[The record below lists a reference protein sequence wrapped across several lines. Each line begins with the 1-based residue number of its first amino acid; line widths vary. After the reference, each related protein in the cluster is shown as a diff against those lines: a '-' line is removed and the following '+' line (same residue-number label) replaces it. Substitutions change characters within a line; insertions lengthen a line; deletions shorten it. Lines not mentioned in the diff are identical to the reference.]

1 MDSPSLQG
9 GASRGRSVLR
19 RLLWMP
25 PLDFAAFR
33 TQEVRLIAINVL
45 ALVALMVLH
54 GVFAPV
60 VAPLSGLATWLY
72 LGRIGMQVVEAAN
85 LRRPEFSLGPRL
97 TLAYSRVSIGL
108 NVAFTAVVAVLCGG
122 QESHYA
128 VLLVVPVMAAAFR
141 ESVLGML
148 VVLAGVTILTVGLV
162 WVPLDSQSPAL
173 AWESFAAV
181 TICLIFV
188 AVSVIVRMLAVQL
201 WAQRAALQHSLVDL
215 ATARDHLVR
224 EEKLAAIGR
233 LSAAIAHEVR
243 NPVSMIRM
251 SVSMARRA
259 GTAPA
264 VRDEVLGIIEKE
276 SHRLERMTG
285 DFLAYAREKPPEV
298 RSTSLAETVSLVA
311 GLCRPRAEGAGVT
324 LATECDDATVRI
336 DPFQIHQA
344 LLNVALNGIE
354 ATPAGGS
361 VKLSARPDASG
372 AVFVVENSGPPL
384 SPEAASRYGE
394 PFFTT
399 RPGGTG
405 LGLPIAI
412 TIAKAHGG
420 SVSLVENAP
429 GRVRWQLTVSEPV
442 GARA

>member
-1 MDSPSLQG
+1 
-9 GASRGRSVLR
+9 
-19 RLLWMP
+19 
-25 PLDFAAFR
+25 
-33 TQEVRLIAINVL
+33 
-45 ALVALMVLH
+45 
-54 GVFAPV
+54 
-60 VAPLSGLATWLY
+60 
-72 LGRIGMQVVEAAN
+72 
-85 LRRPEFSLGPRL
+85 
-97 TLAYSRVSIGL
+97 
-108 NVAFTAVVAVLCGG
+108 
-122 QESHYA
+122 
-128 VLLVVPVMAAAFR
+128 MAAAFR

-148 VVLAGVTILTVGLV
+148 VVLAGVTLLTVGLV
-162 WVPLDSQSPAL
+162 WVPLDRQSPAL

-181 TICLIFV
+181 TISLIFV
-188 AVSVIVRMLAVQL
+188 AVAVIVRMLAVQL
-201 WAQRAALQHSLVDL
+201 WAQRAALEHSLLDL
-215 ATARDHLVR
+215 ATARDRLVR

-243 NPVSMIRM
+243 NPVSMIRT
-251 SVSMARRA
+251 SVGMARRP

-311 GLCRPRAEGAGVT
+311 GLCRPRAEVAGVT
-324 LATECDDATVRI
+324 LATECDDATVRF

-361 VKLSARPDASG
+361 VKLSARPEASG
-372 AVFVVENSGPPL
+372 AVFVVENSGPAL

-420 SVSLVENAP
+420 FIALVENAP
-429 GRVRWQLTVSEPV
+429 GRVRWQLRVSEPG

>member
-1 MDSPSLQG
+1 
-9 GASRGRSVLR
+9 
-19 RLLWMP
+19 
-25 PLDFAAFR
+25 
-33 TQEVRLIAINVL
+33 
-45 ALVALMVLH
+45 
-54 GVFAPV
+54 
-60 VAPLSGLATWLY
+60 
-72 LGRIGMQVVEAAN
+72 
-85 LRRPEFSLGPRL
+85 
-97 TLAYSRVSIGL
+97 
-108 NVAFTAVVAVLCGG
+108 
-122 QESHYA
+122 
-128 VLLVVPVMAAAFR
+128 AAAFR
-141 ESVLGML
+141 ESALGMV
-148 VVLAGVTILTVGLV
+148 VVLLGVIVLTVGLV
-162 WVPLDSQSPAL
+162 WVPLDRQSPAL
-173 AWESFAAV
+173 AWEAFAAV
-181 TICLIFV
+181 TICLIFIAV
-188 AVSVIVRMLAVQL
+188 AVIVRMLAVQL
-201 WAQRAALQHSLVDL
+201 WSQRAALERSLVDL
-215 ATARDHLVR
+215 AATRDRLVH

-243 NPVSMIRM
+243 NPVSMIRT
-251 SVSMARRA
+251 SVGMVRRP

-298 RSTSLAETVSLVA
+298 RATSLAETVSLVA

-324 LATECDDATVRI
+324 LATECDDATIRL

-361 VKLSARPDASG
+361 VRLSARPETSG
-372 AVFVVENSGPPL
+372 AVFLVENSGPAL
-384 SPEAASRYGE
+384 SPEAASRFGE

-420 SVSLVENAP
+420 SISLVENAP
-429 GRVRWQLTVSEPV
+429 GRVRWQMRIVDRGE
-442 GARA
+442 ARG